1 MQDIWTPDVKSNQL
15 ADVLSGIAPVR
26 SVVNFGS
33 GVANLVLLPFE
44 QYRKDGRLVRGFQ
57 KGATAFARSTTLEAL
72 SVGARLATGTQVIL
86 EQAEA
91 VLGGT
96 SSDQQLSPQAG
107 PSQVSTDDARVD
119 PISRYAQQPGDLREG
134 FDAAYKSLGENIRS
148 AAQTILADVY
158 ERSATEVSPICPS
171 RRKTRTDEEDLGS
184 RTRRRSSCPYR
195 HPQAHDRSV
204 RGRLQDLLWTAQLP
218 RSRRTGRG
226 SRQIQESCSP
236 SLIPSIFL
244 TFHVYYLLSL
254 FPLTLSSTT

>member
-1 MQDIWTPDVKSNQL
+1 MQISGSTRLSDLVQDIWTPDVKSNQL

-26 SVVNFGS
+26 SIVNFGS

-44 QYRKDGRLVRGFQ
+44 QYRKDGRLARGFQ

-72 SVGARLATGTQVIL
+72 NVGARLATGTQVIL

-96 SSDQQLSPQAG
+96 STDQQLAPQAG
-107 PSQVSTDDARVD
+107 PSRASTEDARLD

-158 ERSATEVSPICPS
+158 ERSATEVSSICPS
-171 RRKTRTDEEDLGS
+171 GETSTDEKNLGT

-195 HPQAHDRSV
+195 HPQAHDRSF
-204 RGRLQDLLWTAQLP
+204 RGRLQDLLWTTQLA

-226 SRQIQESCSP
+226 SRQIQESSFP
-236 SLIPSIFL
+236 SLIPS
-244 TFHVYYLLSL
+244 LLPTS
-254 FPLTLSSTT
+254 